1 MAAFRILL
9 LLAAVALL
17 AAPILSLAEPADG
30 QAAPQAGKPVP
41 DKPEKSRDR
50 MTTVSVLATGTD
62 SIGSRLATRL
72 KERFNQSNLFV
83 LNDDEGKDVPKMGLQ
98 IETKPEFPSRPNV
111 GSVYSI
117 CWTFSQGRGYLRYL
131 LATDSGIVASED
143 IDALVDKIVERT
155 DGIAAKYSNLW
166 K

>member
-41 DKPEKSRDR
+41 DKPEKNRDR

-62 SIGSRLATRL
+62 SIGSRLSTRL
-72 KERFNQSNLFV
+72 KERFNQSNLFT

-111 GSVYSI
+111 
-117 CWTFSQGRGYLRYL
+117 
-131 LATDSGIVASED
+131 
-143 IDALVDKIVERT
+143 
-155 DGIAAKYSNLW
+155 
-166 K
+166 